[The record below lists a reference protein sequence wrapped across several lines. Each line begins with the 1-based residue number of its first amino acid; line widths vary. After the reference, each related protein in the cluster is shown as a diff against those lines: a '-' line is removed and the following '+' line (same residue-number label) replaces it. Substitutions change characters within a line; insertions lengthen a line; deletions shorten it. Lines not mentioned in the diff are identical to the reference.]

1 MELTGVQVGLK
12 NTVSEEVTEE
22 KTARAMGSGSLP
34 VYATPA
40 MTCLMEKAATEAVEA
55 LVPEGWTTVG
65 ISLHVAHT
73 AATPVGLIVRADA
86 EVTAVEGRKI
96 IFTVR
101 AYDDQG
107 EIGVG
112 SHERFAVAKEK
123 FLAKAA
129 AKVQH

>member
-1 MELTGVQVGLK
+1 MELTAVQVGLK

-73 AATPVGLIVRADA
+73 AATPVGLTVRAEA
-86 EVTAVEGRKI
+86 EVEGRKI

>member
-12 NTVSEEVTEE
+12 NTVSEEVTEAR
-22 KTARAMGSGSLP
+22 TARAMGSGSLP

-73 AATPVGLIVRADA
+73 AATPVGLTVRAEA